1 MPGTTN
7 GYGNPALY
15 RVCKVA
21 VMYWSAVSAHLLH
34 ADWLGCA
41 VLCAQ
46 ADIIQM
52 CANAKVYNHPN
63 TKPHK
68 EADVI
73 FKYSLKYVSTNAVL
87 YVAATRV
94 S

>member
-1 MPGTTN
+1 
-7 GYGNPALY
+7 
-15 RVCKVA
+15 
-21 VMYWSAVSAHLLH
+21 
-34 ADWLGCA
+34 
-41 VLCAQ
+41 
-46 ADIIQM
+46 M

-87 YVAATRV
+87 FVAATRV

>member
-1 MPGTTN
+1 M
-7 GYGNPALY
+7 L
-15 RVCKVA
+15 C
-21 VMYWSAVSAHLLH
+21 
-34 ADWLGCA
+34 CA

-73 FKYSLKYVSTNAVL
+73 FK
-87 YVAATRV
+87 
-94 S
+94 